1 LDNDDVSHGAR
12 TWANLLGLMC
22 AHAWLEQRNRELIE
36 LPTGE
41 RAIVATPKD
50 YGAAYEIFEATSTRT
65 VVNLSKTHRKIL
77 DALYVLKEE
86 DSDRDG
92 FSQRRIAKEAG
103 ISQALVSKE
112 KTFLVTSA
120 KLLREGEH
128 GLTLVADAEPSWWQE
143 GDVMAGFPTP
153 DDVQAWWDETFPPG
167 GGNRGDQSN
176 HRTETDR
183 DPDTYAEN
191 GDHQASNHRVI
202 SSDRDHSVITPRVIR
217 ENGINKPNTDGGS
230 PVITP
235 IADHTHPSG
244 AGRAARLRAYFDG
257 PPEWFIKQ
265 AKKCITEGAPERLVK
280 PLASSVAADCL
291 GDPFKWREVLPAVED
306 KLKEIA

>member
-1 LDNDDVSHGAR
+1 
-12 TWANLLGLMC
+12 LLGLMC

-143 GDVMAGFPTP
+143 GDVMAGFPTS
-153 DDVQAWWDETFPPG
+153 DDVRAWWDETFLPG
-167 GGNRGDQSN
+167 GGNQGNHGDHPAEMSRNPVTYGENGDYQMSN
-176 HRTETDR
+176 HRIITEST
-183 DPDTYAEN
+183 
-191 GDHQASNHRVI
+191 GDHGNHDYSLITKEAI
-202 SSDRDHSVITPRVIR
+202 SENSIYKRNTNDKPSVITAI
-217 ENGINKPNTDGGS
+217 TDHGR
-230 PVITP
+230 
-235 IADHTHPSG
+235 PSG
-244 AGRAARLRAYFDG
+244 NGRAAQLQAYLAS
-257 PPEWFIKQ
+257 PPEWFLKQ
-265 AKKCITEGAPERLVK
+265 AEKCINEGAPKHLVK
-280 PLASSVAADCL
+280 PLASSIAADCL

-306 KLKEIA
+306 KLKEMA